1 MVSTSSSFFFVLLLT
16 LVSGECPWS
25 FNLTALH
32 SACSCSLTA
41 GHQLTVQCSLV
52 SMDEVVSALGS
63 VGEVDIAL
71 LFVSNGS
78 VSALQGGAL
87 RALHVSS
94 LQLTQCGISEIA
106 RDSFS
111 GQETKL
117 ESLGLQDNGL
127 ESVPSEALRS
137 LRALTHL
144 DLSRNKIK
152 FIDHAAFVGPP
163 LQVLK
168 LNDNPLVFHN
178 NSLLG
183 LESSLR
189 NLGLRATGQDRVP
202 PALGILRSLA
212 FLDFAQNRVNQL
224 DGNVFK
230 GLKSLTALNLERNP
244 LARIPPDAFQGVEGT
259 ISSLSLLSAA
269 LEEFPVE
276 ALKGLTELR
285 VLDLGFNKLSVI
297 PDDAFESMSSL
308 TLLALDGNPLKTLN
322 VTAFQHLN
330 STLRGL
336 SIGGRF
342 LSCDCRLRWLS
353 KWIHDF
359 DLQVTS
365 RERNPQFCGNPPDL
379 RGSNFAQLSA
389 EDLNCELQTT
399 TRTPTITTPTQTT
412 VVSTI
417 SSTKEPDTTVVARS
431 STDAKPSNRTW
442 APRSAGL
449 PKHRVRLVNASR
461 TDSTIWI
468 TWEVFSAPNNHLVP
482 EIRVAFRLFGEN
494 QFKMSKSLSPQSR
507 QFRINKVPPNECLMV
522 CVLIGHDDPATHPVN
537 NDQCSEVRS
546 ERIHTAE
553 TDKVVIIAASAAIC
567 VAVIIAVIIFVCC
580 NRRQTPRYDRHPR
593 VATIGPLDM
602 TSASVKVPNW
612 DTGSVYSTRS
622 IPRAQMYHLEKSD
635 NAVLGSLG
643 PKYLRSQSAMG
654 QYLNPLHSNPSASL
668 LQQQK
673 KRPYAG
679 SFRSLGALESNP
691 WSDEPEQAFNPY
703 RTTARAFK

>member
-1 MVSTSSSFFFVLLLT
+1 M
-16 LVSGECPWS
+16 VSGECPWS
-25 FNLTALH
+25 YNLTIVH
-32 SACSCSLTA
+32 SACSCSFTA

-52 SMDEVVSALGS
+52 AVDEVVSALGS
-63 VGEVDIAL
+63 VGELDIAL

-78 VSALQGGAL
+78 VNVLESGAL
-87 RALHVSS
+87 RAVRVSS
-94 LQLTQCGISEIA
+94 LQLAQCGIREIV
-106 RDSFS
+106 RDSFA

-117 ESLGLQDNGL
+117 ESLGLQDNAL

-137 LRALTHL
+137 LRVLTHL

-168 LNDNPLVFHN
+168 LNDNPLVLHN

-189 NLGLRATGQDRVP
+189 NLGLRETGQERVP
-202 PALGILRSLA
+202 PAVGILRSLA

-230 GLKSLTALNLERNP
+230 GLKSLTALNLEQNP
-244 LARIPPDAFQGVEGT
+244 LTRIPPDAFQGVQNT

-285 VLDLGFNKLSVI
+285 VLDLGFNKLSAI
-297 PDDAFESMSSL
+297 PDDAFQLMSSL
-308 TLLALDGNPLKTLN
+308 TLLALDGNSLKTLN
-322 VTAFQHLN
+322 VSTFQHLN

-353 KWIHDF
+353 NWIHDL

-365 RERNPQFCGNPPDL
+365 RERNPQFCGNPPNL
-379 RGSNFAQLSA
+379 RGSNFAQLSP
-389 EDLNCELQTT
+389 EDLNCEPQPTIP
-399 TRTPTITTPTQTT
+399 TPTTSTT
-412 VVSTI
+412 VASIVS
-417 SSTKEPDTTVVARS
+417 SPKEPGTTVAAQL
-431 STDAKPSNRTW
+431 STEAEPSNRTW
-442 APRSAGL
+442 ATRLAL
-449 PKHRVRLVNASR
+449 PHKHEARLLNASKM
-461 TDSTIWI
+461 DSTIWI
-468 TWEVFSAPNNHLVP
+468 TWEVLSAPNNHLVP

-494 QFKMSKSLSPQSR
+494 QFKMSKALSPQSR
-507 QFRINKVPPNECLMV
+507 QFRINNVPPNECLVV
-522 CVLIGHDDPATHPVN
+522 CVLIGHGDLPLN
-537 NDQCSEVRS
+537 NDQCREVRS
-546 ERIHTAE
+546 ERIHTVE

-580 NRRQTPRYDRHPR
+580 NRRQTLRD
-593 VATIGPLDM
+593 ATIGPIDM
-602 TSASVKVPNW
+602 TSTSVKVPDW

-622 IPRAQMYHLEKSD
+622 IPRARMYHLEKSN

-654 QYLNPLHSNPSASL
+654 QYLNALHSNPGASL

-673 KRPYAG
+673 KRSYAG
-679 SFRSLGALESNP
+679 SFRSLGAFEANP
-691 WSDEPEQAFNPY
+691 WSDESEETFNPY
-703 RTTARAFK
+703 RTTGRAFK